1 MPRGATPLAA
11 LRPFESP
18 YAGFGNN
25 PIYFVDPS
33 GLTPTNG
40 DEGGDGGKKLTK
52 AERRKEILKHN
63 ALVEEQI
70 DKDQA
75 EYKKKM
81 AAESER
87 MKQAKNQIIELELTL
102 LKLSPYVLK
111 ESFTKYWNK
120 NTPNTDKAEEVE
132 KVLACERGEY
142 QDAKDEYYR
151 LQDELAE
158 KIKSYIKWVD
168 EYETDG
174 YSNTEVGSRFGGNT
188 NPLVNP
194 FNSDGSWKKGY
205 SSNSPIVRAYTFL
218 GVTYFELKPKSKPKP
233 ITLDAGDVIYEISS
247 GIHYR
252 VTKDI
257 YLEYIDTNGSNKE
270 MGYDKLNKLSK
281 GYIYKYPYCNP
292 NNCNSTPD
300 KPDTLKLK

>member
-1 MPRGATPLAA
+1 M
-11 LRPFESP
+11 
-18 YAGFGNN
+18 
-25 PIYFVDPS
+25 
-33 GLTPTNG
+33 TPTNG

-168 EYETDG
+168 
-174 YSNTEVGSRFGGNT
+174 
-188 NPLVNP
+188 
-194 FNSDGSWKKGY
+194 
-205 SSNSPIVRAYTFL
+205 
-218 GVTYFELKPKSKPKP
+218 
-233 ITLDAGDVIYEISS
+233 
-247 GIHYR
+247 
-252 VTKDI
+252 
-257 YLEYIDTNGSNKE
+257 
-270 MGYDKLNKLSK
+270 
-281 GYIYKYPYCNP
+281 
-292 NNCNSTPD
+292 
-300 KPDTLKLK
+300 